1 MGGGAA
7 GTRACPRPGCRPGCS
22 PLRERRP
29 RPFAVCAAAPAS
41 RRSSARDAVTDAGG
55 GRGRRTRTDARDPVP
70 PPSTHGGCG
79 APGEAG
85 SLQTPSREAP
95 GVARSRGWGA
105 QGSQCVMGTRG
116 PSGTMTRSWALC
128 TAHGPSKRAEEPE
141 PAGSALG
148 GQLRKWNE
156 AVSRL
161 GRSKGDLSAGS
172 GVNAPLRRGRS
183 RRGAAHTACVPGGHR
198 LHCRWG
204 PGLRDPGGPT

>member
-1 MGGGAA
+1 MRGTLSLRLRLTEGAA
-7 GTRACPRPGCRPGCS
+7 EPR
-22 PLRERRP
+22 
-29 RPFAVCAAAPAS
+29 
-41 RRSSARDAVTDAGG
+41 
-55 GRGRRTRTDARDPVP
+55 
-70 PPSTHGGCG
+70 

-85 SLQTPSREAP
+85 SLQTPSQEAP

-116 PSGTMTRSWALC
+116 PSGTMTGSWTLC